1 MLRRFR
7 GRITAPLYGRYLAI
21 SNYLNVHQFV
31 RVWLAP
37 TSVVD
42 IVTVQKLAG
51 YASPL
56 TTSKYDR
63 RGEEVKRQALQ
74 KLRLRD

>member
-1 MLRRFR
+1 MGERQ
-7 GRITAPLYGRYLAI
+7 
-21 SNYLNVHQFV
+21 LNVHQFV

-37 TSVVD
+37 ISVVD
-42 IVTVQKLAG
+42 IVTAQNLVG

-74 KLRLRD
+74 STVFISLMMKEMMTFLMNDS